1 MKSLAERK
9 KQRKESRAEALADM
23 PNQDTGIV
31 QDGEVEPDKY
41 DGMTVEQLRAAAT
54 ELGTEVPKDKTVKAD
69 ILEFVKNLA
78 AFKATADAENDE
90 SEKNTGASWK
100 AGN

>member
-1 MKSLAERK
+1 MKSLAERR
-9 KQRKESRAEALADM
+9 KQRAESRAAALADM

-31 QDGEVEPDKY
+31 QEGEAEPDKY
-41 DGMTVEQLRAAAT
+41 DTLTIDQLRAAAT
-54 ELGTEVPKDKTVKAD
+54 ELGTEVPKEKTVKAD

-78 AFKATADAENDE
+78 AFKAAESDE
-90 SEKNTGASWK
+90 DKNKGGGWK

>member
-9 KQRKESRAEALADM
+9 KQRQESRAASLADM

-31 QDGEVEPDKY
+31 QDGEVESGEFDNL
-41 DGMTVEQLRAAAT
+41 TIEQLRAAAT

-78 AFKATADAENDE
+78 AFKAADSDENQE
-90 SEKNTGASWK
+90 TGSGWK

>member
-9 KQRKESRAEALADM
+9 KQRAESRAEALKGK

-31 QDGEVEPDKY
+31 QEGEAEPGEFDNL
-41 DGMTVEQLRAAAT
+41 TIEQLRAKAT

-78 AFKATADAENDE
+78 AFKAADSDENQE
-90 SEKNTGASWK
+90 TGGGWK

>member
-1 MKSLAERK
+1 MKSLIERK
-9 KQRKESRAEALADM
+9 KQRVESRAKALEGK

-31 QDGEVEPDKY
+31 QEGEDEPGEFDNL
-41 DGMTVEQLRAAAT
+41 TIEQLRAKAT
-54 ELGTEVPKDKTVKAD
+54 ELGTEVPKDKTVKSD

-78 AFKATADAENDE
+78 AFKAAESNENKD
-90 SEKNTGASWK
+90 NGGGWK